1 VRHSPV
7 VRRILLRVALFVL
20 PGSVVWG
27 LLPLVAERELAM
39 GSGGYGI
46 LLAALGAG
54 AVLGALLMPRVRDHV
69 PANRLLVLSGAVY
82 GLALLVVASVANA
95 FVVVPVLIA
104 AGLAWMIQVSRMNA
118 SLQLFLPNWV
128 RARGFAV
135 YQVVFAG
142 GQAAGALLW
151 GQVTEAFGLRAAFL
165 AAGAL
170 MLLGT
175 LTVRWLPLHHPS
187 GDRSP
192 AVYWAEPHLML
203 EPHLDE
209 GPVLVTSTYRVRPEN
224 RAAFVAAMRAVRRS
238 RQRTGATRWGLF
250 RQGEQDDEFVEV
262 YQVPTWEEHLRQ
274 HEGRLTGS
282 DEQDEQRAWA
292 LAAGPPVVS
301 HLLPADSAD

>member
-1 VRHSPV
+1 
-7 VRRILLRVALFVL
+7 
-20 PGSVVWG
+20 
-27 LLPLVAERELAM
+27 
-39 GSGGYGI
+39 
-46 LLAALGAG
+46 
-54 AVLGALLMPRVRDHV
+54 
-69 PANRLLVLSGAVY
+69 
-82 GLALLVVASVANA
+82 
-95 FVVVPVLIA
+95 
-104 AGLAWMIQVSRMNA
+104 MNA

-142 GQAAGALLW
+142 GQAIGALAW
-151 GQVTEAFGLRAAFL
+151 GQVTEAAGLRTAFL
-165 AAGAL
+165 AAAAL

-175 LTVRWLPLHHPS
+175 ATVPWLPLHHQD

-209 GPVLVTSTYRVRPEN
+209 GPVLVTSTFRVRPAN
-224 RAAFVAAMRAVRRS
+224 RAAFVAAMQAVRRS

-250 RQGEQDDEFVEV
+250 RPGEAADEFVEV
-262 YQVPTWEEHLRQ
+262 YLVPTWDEHLRQ

-282 DEQDEQRAWA
+282 DEQEEQKAWA
-292 LAAGPPVVS
+292 LAEGPPVVS

>member
-1 VRHSPV
+1 
-7 VRRILLRVALFVL
+7 
-20 PGSVVWG
+20 
-27 LLPLVAERELAM
+27 
-39 GSGGYGI
+39 
-46 LLAALGAG
+46 
-54 AVLGALLMPRVRDHV
+54 MPRVRERI
-69 PANRLLVLSGAVY
+69 PPNRLLVLSGAVY
-82 GLALLVVASVANA
+82 GLALIVVATVPNPI
-95 FVVVPVLIA
+95 VVVPVLVA
-104 AGLAWMIQVSRMNA
+104 AGLAWMVQVSRMNA

-142 GQAAGALLW
+142 GQAVGALLW

-165 AAGAL
+165 AAAAL

-175 LTVRWLPLHHPS
+175 LTVVRLPLHHQG

-203 EPHLDE
+203 EPHRDE
-209 GPVLVTSTYRVRPEN
+209 GPVLVTATYRVGPEN
-224 RAAFVAAMRAVRRS
+224 RAAFVAAMQAVRRS

-250 RQGEQDDEFVEV
+250 RQGEREDEFVEV

-282 DEQDEQRAWA
+282 DEQKEREAWA
-292 LAAGPPVVS
+292 LADGPPVVM
-301 HLLPADSAD
+301 HLLPADYPD